1 MDKMQNNAEDNDA
14 GRAVRLQVALARAGV
29 ASRRHAEEIIRDGRV
44 KVNGKTITDMGVKVD
59 ASRDV
64 VEVDG
69 VAIARERER
78 TSTVMLNKPVGFL
91 SAASDQHGGRVVV
104 ELLKGVRERLVPVG
118 RLDKDSCGLLLMS
131 NDGDLIQKITHPR
144 YEHTK
149 EYEVSVVGRVARRE
163 LAMLRG
169 RMEIDG
175 YLIRNCE
182 VELLRSGEDSAVL
195 RFVLHEGRNRQ
206 IRKMC
211 AKAGLR
217 VASLKRVAVGALRL
231 GDLADGRWRELDAA
245 EIRKALQPAGA
256 RGNGEG
262 FMGKGFK

>member
-1 MDKMQNNAEDNDA
+1 MIKMQDNAENNDA
-14 GRAVRLQVALARAGV
+14 GRAVRLQVALAHAGV

-59 ASRDV
+59 AARDQI
-64 VEVDG
+64 EVDG
-69 VAIARERER
+69 VAIAHGRER
-78 TSTVMLNKPVGFL
+78 TRTIMLNKPIGFL

-131 NDGDLIQKITHPR
+131 NDGDLIQRITHPR

-149 EYEVSVVGRVARRE
+149 EYEVTVLGRVGKRE

-182 VELLRSGEDSAVL
+182 VELLKAGEDSAEL

-217 VASLKRVAVGALRL
+217 VASLRRVAVGDLRL
-231 GDLADGRWRELDAA
+231 GDLADGKWRELDVA
-245 EIRKALQPAGA
+245 EIRKALQPAKA
-256 RGNGEG
+256 TTRRA
-262 FMGKGFK
+262 